1 MLGQGAYAMV
11 REAIHIQT
19 GHLVAI
25 KIYDKY
31 KLISNTAVK
40 KCVTR
45 EIENLTRLSSIKS
58 NENDFSPT
66 SYGHPSIMKLY
77 DAIESSRQIYLIV
90 ERCEGKMLHT
100 VIKEMTAMGSS
111 RKNLSEQHCA
121 KILFQIMQGLSFIHS
136 NNISHRDIKVENI
149 LVNSAEESMPTK
161 LIDFGFAHM
170 TESPDQ
176 RLTAF
181 CGTPAYMSP
190 QMAAKQEYLGP
201 PVDIW
206 ATGVLFFQILFGYQP
221 FKSSNE
227 KDLLKKI
234 QKGKVDFPKSTQG
247 DLELQNQKTQNLN
260 VQNQLSMKDPSAAS
274 SKRVSKRG
282 TQQVLNPPPLVGK
295 VNSED
300 PMFTSINYSNEAKSV
315 IKDLLTVSEEE
326 RITADQ
332 VLTKY
337 SNWFNLHEAVPND

>member
-11 REAIHIQT
+11 REAVHLQT
-19 GHLVAI
+19 GYLVAI

-31 KLISNTAVK
+31 KLISNQAVK

-45 EIENLTRLSSIKS
+45 EIENLTKLSSIKR
-58 NENDFSPT
+58 NDSDVSAS

-121 KILFQIMQGLSFIHS
+121 KILYQMIQGLHFIHA

-170 TESPDQ
+170 TDTPDQ

-190 QMAAKQEYLGP
+190 QMAARQEYLGP

-206 ATGVLFFQILFGYQP
+206 ATGVLFFQILFGFQP
-221 FKSSNE
+221 FKSPNE

-234 QKGKVDFPKSTQG
+234 QKGKVDFPKSSHP
-247 DLELQNQKTQNLN
+247 DLDLQVSKHTT
-260 VQNQLSMKDPSAAS
+260 LSM
-274 SKRVSKRG
+274 SKEISINSKPVSKRG
-282 TQQVLNPPPLVGK
+282 TQQLLNPPPLVSK
-295 VNSED
+295 LTQDD
-300 PMFTSINYSNEAKSV
+300 PMLTCINYSPEAKSL

-326 RITADQ
+326 RITAAE
-332 VLTKY
+332 VLEKY
-337 SNWFNLHEAVPND
+337 HDWFVSCGALPEE